1 MMMIMMMVILYDDD
15 DGAGD
20 ERGQQS
26 NVGKHSKSDLC
37 ALCIID
43 CIFLHSDPY
52 LHSLPVQMSYSN
64 MMGILLE
71 TLPILSFSNVKM
83 LLQITITVISIIWE
97 ITIEAVAY
105 KSFSQTSVVGFEA
118 LRDPDDQLEA
128 SQEVGILGMEGMVT
142 LILAY
147 N

>member
-1 MMMIMMMVILYDDD
+1 
-15 DGAGD
+15 
-20 ERGQQS
+20 
-26 NVGKHSKSDLC
+26 
-37 ALCIID
+37 
-43 CIFLHSDPY
+43 
-52 LHSLPVQMSYSN
+52 

-83 LLQITITVISIIWE
+83 LLQITITVISITWE
-97 ITIEAVAY
+97 ITIKAVVH
-105 KSFSQTSVVGFEA
+105 KSISYTTSVVGFET